1 MAVTLAFD
9 VYGTLIDPLGISVRL
24 QEIVGEDAPAFAKDW
39 RDKQIE
45 YLFRRALGRDYQPFS
60 VCTAQALDY
69 TSLAFNLTLSDAD
82 RQSLLAAYR
91 ELPAYE
97 DVPDA
102 LRALKDAGCR
112 NYAFSNGEPEDLEYL
127 LDYADLDPVLDGVVS
142 VHDIQSYKPDP
153 GVYAHFLATT
163 RSKKDATW
171 LVSGNSFDVIG
182 AHNAGWNTAWVRR
195 NPAILFD
202 PWGVEP
208 TISVSSMVELVAAI
222 VGDNN

>member
-112 NYAFSNGEPEDLEYL
+112 NYAFSNGEHEDLEYL

-153 GVYAHFLATT
+153 DVYAHFLATT

-171 LVSGNSFDVIG
+171 LVSGNPFDVIG

-222 VGDNN
+222 VGENN

>member
-127 LDYADLDPVLDGVVS
+127 LDYADLDPVLDGVIS

-153 GVYAHFLATT
+153 DVYAHFLATT

-222 VGDNN
+222 VGENN